1 MKRNHIIVGLVG
13 ACGSAW
19 ANPVWAQ
26 DDLGELSA
34 STRVETTAP
43 ANRAAAA
50 QTDHERFVGT
60 FGVGYMGFSTIQ
72 LPANADGSSVN
83 GVSAPVIGVRYWLSS
98 LLGLD
103 LGLGFNFGG
112 ATVTV
117 NDMENDEAFP
127 GVYIL
132 HAGVPL
138 ALVSSEHFVF
148 QVVPETNLG
157 FSAVTYEPLDA
168 DASAFHFDLGA
179 RVGAEIHFGFIGI
192 PQLALQAGVGLR
204 FAVDTWGVEAAG
216 NEVTRSQVSFG
227 TTLNQDPWA
236 IFAGNISALY
246 YFGG

>member
-1 MKRNHIIVGLVG
+1 MNRKHIIVGLVG
-13 ACGSAW
+13 ACGSSW
-19 ANPVWAQ
+19 ANLAWAQ

-34 STRVETTAP
+34 STRAEAATP
-43 ANRAAAA
+43 ANRAAAG
-50 QTDHERFVGT
+50 TDHERFVGS

-83 GVSAPVIGVRYWLSS
+83 GVSAPVIGVRYWLNS

-103 LGLGFNFGG
+103 LGLGFNFGS

-117 NDMENDEAFP
+117 NDADTDEAFP
-127 GVYIL
+127 GVYIF

-138 ALVSSEHFVF
+138 ALASSEHFVF

-157 FSAVTYEPLDA
+157 FSAVTYEPAGA
-168 DASAFHFDLGA
+168 DASAFHFDIGA
-179 RVGAEIHFGFIGI
+179 RVGAEIHFGFVGI

-216 NEVTRSQVSFG
+216 NEVSRSQVSFG
-227 TTLNQDPWA
+227 TTLNQEPWA